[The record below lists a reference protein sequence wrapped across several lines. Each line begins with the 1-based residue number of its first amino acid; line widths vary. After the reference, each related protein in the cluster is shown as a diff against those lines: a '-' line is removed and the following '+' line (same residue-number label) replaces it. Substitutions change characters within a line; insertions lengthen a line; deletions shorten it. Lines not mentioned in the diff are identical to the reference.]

1 MTSVR
6 KEKYG
11 KINRDKVLGFTWDN
25 KEYFKHTGY
34 PGGQYIQTP
43 NQLLEKDATRIIKG
57 AVKGMV
63 PKNKL

>member
-25 KEYFKHTGY
+25 KEYFGY
-34 PGGQYIQTP
+34 EGC
-43 NQLLEKDATRIIKG
+43 LLYTSPSPRD
-57 AVKGMV
+57 
-63 PKNKL
+63 